1 MSTEPYP
8 EVNVDESGI
17 VPQQPEQRG
26 PEWPKKI
33 RTLTA
38 TELDRLTI
46 DSAGRFYWDGRLV
59 NYEPPMGLNS
69 EADKPAA
76 DKPSEPPARPSND
89 LPEHDPYSFEESKLP
104 EPVEAPEIKRQE
116 DAQIHPVAHRDD
128 RFHELDEVRNVQH
141 RAVHHHG
148 DIGAE
153 ISGAY
158 VAPSIQIPDRI
169 RVSMT
174 WWQSLGA
181 LIVVLCLMIG
191 TLGIAAFG
199 FIAVHAW
206 GCRAGLIQSYCSAVP
221 SARPPSRSDIP
232 A

>member
-17 VPQQPEQRG
+17 VPQQPGRA

-46 DSAGRFYWDGRLV
+46 DDSGRFYWDGKLV
-59 NYEPPMGLNS
+59 NYEPRDS
-69 EADKPAA
+69 KSSS
-76 DKPSEPPARPSND
+76 DKPSDPPARSSAD
-89 LPEHDPYSFEESKLP
+89 VADRDPYGFD
-104 EPVEAPEIKRQE
+104 EAKSQELHEIAGLNRS
-116 DAQIHPVAHRDD
+116 DDSHGHAVAHRDD
-128 RFHELDEVRNVQH
+128 RSFHDLDDVRVVQH
-141 RAVHHHG
+141 RAIHQHG
-148 DIGAE
+148 DTASE
-153 ISGAY
+153 ISDTY

-169 RVSMT
+169 RVKMT
-174 WWQSLGA
+174 RWQSFGML
-181 LIVVLCLMIG
+181 LVVLCFMVG
-191 TLGIAAFG
+191 TLGVAAFG
-199 FIAVHAW
+199 FIAAHDW
-206 GCRAGLIQSYCSAVP
+206 GCRAGLIQLHCSAVP